1 MGRGEFMAI
10 KHYTKVICGFPGIGK
25 SYTFNKQDEL
35 GVKIS
40 DSDSSK
46 FSKIKDSEGNLV
58 QNPDFPD
65 NYIKHIITLI
75 NEMNTHYIL
84 VSSHH
89 DVREALANAHIP
101 YTVIYPTKD
110 MKDIYI
116 QRYQDRGSPEK
127 FIAFLTSK
135 FDEFV
140 EDCENDTSTA
150 AKVIF
155 DLPDDTLY
163 DYIVEDIKESE
174 KLKLTSMKTD

>member
-1 MGRGEFMAI
+1 MPITHF
-10 KHYTKVICGFPGIGK
+10 TKVICGFPGIGK
-25 SYTFNKQDEL
+25 TYLFGKQDEL
-35 GVKIS
+35 GIKIS

-46 FSKIKDSEGNLV
+46 FSKLKDSEGQLI
-58 QNPDFPD
+58 QNPDFPN
-65 NYIKHIITLI
+65 NYIKHIIDLI
-75 NEMNTHYIL
+75 HGMDIHYIL

-110 MKDIYI
+110 MKDVYI

-127 FIAFLTSK
+127 FITFLTDK

-140 EDCENDTSTA
+140 EDCENDTSA
-150 AKVIF
+150 ASKVIF

-174 KLKLTSMKTD
+174 KLNFTSMKTD

>member
-1 MGRGEFMAI
+1 MPITHF
-10 KHYTKVICGFPGIGK
+10 TKVICGFPGIGK
-25 SYTFNKQDEL
+25 TYLFGKQDEL
-35 GVKIS
+35 GIKIS

-46 FSKIKDSEGNLV
+46 FSKLKDSEGQLI
-58 QNPDFPD
+58 QNPDFPN
-65 NYIKHIITLI
+65 NYIKHIIDLI
-75 NEMNTHYIL
+75 HGMDIQYIL

-110 MKDIYI
+110 MKDVYI

-127 FIAFLTSK
+127 FITFLTDK

-140 EDCENDTSTA
+140 EDCENDTSA
-150 AKVIF
+150 ASKVIF

-174 KLKLTSMKTD
+174 KLNFTSMKTD

>member
-1 MGRGEFMAI
+1 MPITHF
-10 KHYTKVICGFPGIGK
+10 TKVICGFPGIGK
-25 SYTFNKQDEL
+25 TYLFGKQDEL

-46 FSKIKDSEGNLV
+46 FSKLKDSKGQLI

-65 NYIKHIITLI
+65 NYIKHIIDI
-75 NEMNTHYIL
+75 IHGMDIHYIL

-110 MKDIYI
+110 MKDVYI

-127 FIAFLTSK
+127 FITFLTDK

-140 EDCENDTSTA
+140 EDCENDTSA
-150 AKVIF
+150 ASKVIF

-174 KLKLTSMKTD
+174 KLNFTSMKTD